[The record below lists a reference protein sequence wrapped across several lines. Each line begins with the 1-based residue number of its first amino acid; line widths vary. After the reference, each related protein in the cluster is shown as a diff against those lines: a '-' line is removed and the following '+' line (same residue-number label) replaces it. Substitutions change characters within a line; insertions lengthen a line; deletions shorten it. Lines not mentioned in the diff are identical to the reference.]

1 MNDVLYRMGFMN
13 LWQWRT
19 SANRRWGIRVISEP
33 SQEQLTVDDVG
44 EHLRLD
50 KYGSPLEYPETN
62 WITNAIIA
70 AREVAEG
77 LTGLALAPQELELAI
92 DAFPGDV
99 CGWVDSQGI
108 DLHVAPVTSIT
119 SVKYL
124 DGDGTELTLDAS
136 AYALDNFVSPGI
148 VYPAYSTSWPVPQSI
163 RNAVRIRMTAG
174 YSLPGDSPQQQL
186 LPKSIRAAMLLIVG
200 HLYENR
206 ENTSAVKLEE
216 IPMGVT
222 ALLERY
228 RIRTS
233 MA

>member
-1 MNDVLYRMGFMN
+1 MNGLYTLGFLG
-13 LWQWRT
+13 LWNWQT
-19 SANRRWGIRVISEP
+19 DSMRRWGLKVISEP
-33 SQEQLTVDDVG
+33 TVEQLTVAEVA

-50 KYGSPLEYPETN
+50 AYGSPPEYPDAA

-77 LTGLALAPQELELAI
+77 LSGLALAPQELELGLNT
-92 DAFPGDV
+92 FPFNTCAWTD
-99 CGWVDSQGI
+99 WQGI
-108 DLHVAPVTSIT
+108 NLHSAPVTGVT
-119 SVKYL
+119 AVTYF
-124 DGDGTELTLDAS
+124 DAGGTLQTVDSSSYTLDDFAS
-136 AYALDNFVSPGI
+136 PAI
-148 VYPAYSTSWPVPQSI
+148 IYPAANTSWPSTQQVP
-163 RNAVRIRMTAG
+163 NAVRVRFTAG
-174 YSLPGDSPQQQL
+174 YSTPGGSPQTQL

-206 ENTSAVKLEE
+206 ENSTTVKLEE
-216 IPMGVT
+216 IPMGVI